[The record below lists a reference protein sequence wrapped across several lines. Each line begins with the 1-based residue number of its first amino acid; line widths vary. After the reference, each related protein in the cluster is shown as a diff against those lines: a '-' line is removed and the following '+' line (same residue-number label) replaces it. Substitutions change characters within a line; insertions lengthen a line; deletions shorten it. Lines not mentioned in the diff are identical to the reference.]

1 MGNIINAQLL
11 KTNATRIPVCE
22 GTEVS
27 IFTFDTTGEPSNTIS
42 GSVGGGISCDSSGCT
57 VASIQ
62 GTVKYVSRS
71 ADGKDTDRITILP
84 K

>member
-1 MGNIINAQLL
+1 
-11 KTNATRIPVCE
+11 VCE

-27 IFTFDTTGEPSNTIS
+27 IFTFDTTGDPSNTIS
-42 GSVGGGISCDSSGCT
+42 GAVSGGISCDSSGCT
-57 VASIQ
+57 ISDIQ

-71 ADGKDTDRITILP
+71 ADGKDTDRITFVP